1 MRLAPLVA
9 IALLSA
15 PGAAGARPDPGLW
28 ATVNRC
34 DTPSA
39 PNAMGVRA
47 AMPGD
52 GSRERMYV
60 RFAAQFFSHARGRWL
75 PVAGNG
81 RSPWL
86 YVGLARY
93 RSLQT
98 GWTFPFSAP
107 PAGTVFRVRAV
118 AEFEWR
124 ARHRKARR
132 AGWVVAM
139 KRRRVTKAGVRGA
152 EGGDPAGTSRA
163 SCDIT

>member
-1 MRLAPLVA
+1 MRLVPLLA
-9 IALLSA
+9 LALLAA
-15 PGAAGARPDPGLW
+15 PAAAEPRPNPDLW

-52 GSRERMYV
+52 GTRERMYV
-60 RFAAQFFSHARGRWL
+60 RFTAQFYSHARARWL
-75 PVAGNG
+75 TAAGSG
-81 RSPWL
+81 QSPWL
-86 YVGLARY
+86 YVGRARY

-98 GWTFPFSAP
+98 GWTFPFAP
-107 PAGTVFRVRAV
+107 PPQGTVFRVRAL

-124 ARHRKARR
+124 ARRRKGKRVR
-132 AGWVVAM
+132 WVVTM
-139 KRRRVTKAGVRGA
+139 RRRRVTQAHVKGA
-152 EGGDPAGTSRA
+152 EGGDPVGTTRA

>member
-1 MRLAPLVA
+1 MRLVPLVV
-9 IALLSA
+9 IALLAA
-15 PGAAGARPDPGLW
+15 PGAVEARRDPGLW
-28 ATVNRC
+28 TTINRC

-39 PNAMGVRA
+39 PNSVGVRA

-52 GSRERMYV
+52 GTRERMYV
-60 RFAAQFFSHARGRWL
+60 RFTAQFFSHARGRWL
-75 PVAGNG
+75 AAAGRG

-98 GWTFPFSAP
+98 GWTFSFSAP
-107 PAGTVFRVRAV
+107 PPGTVFRVRAL

-124 ARHRKARR
+124 ARRRKDRR
-132 AGWVVAM
+132 VRWVVTT
-139 KRRRVTKAGVRGA
+139 RGRRVSEAGVRGA
-152 EGGDPAGTSRA
+152 EGGDPVGTSRA